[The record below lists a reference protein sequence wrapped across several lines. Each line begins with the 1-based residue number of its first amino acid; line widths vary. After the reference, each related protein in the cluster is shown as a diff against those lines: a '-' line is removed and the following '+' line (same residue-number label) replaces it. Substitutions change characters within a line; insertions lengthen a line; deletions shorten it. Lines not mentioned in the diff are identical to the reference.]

1 MSNSK
6 KSAQHPWWKVMFLT
20 GVDYFSTL
28 GYQPGIALVAAGT
41 LAPIAT
47 VVLILVTLLGAVPVY
62 RRIARESPGGE
73 GSIAVLARFIHG
85 WKGKIIILVLLGF
98 AATDFM
104 ITMTLSAA
112 DASAHL
118 LHNSESHWLIVVTLL
133 LLAALAAVFFKGF
146 DEAIGVSVVL
156 VSVYLVL
163 NAITIGAGFVHISQH
178 GVLISDWLSD
188 IKTYHPNIAGI
199 ALIAVIV
206 FPKLALGLSGFETGV
221 AVIPQINGDA
231 PRGSQKLLVL
241 AASIMSVFLLTS
253 SIVVTLTVPQ
263 SAVEAGG
270 PADGRALSY
279 VAHELLGSTF
289 GTVYDISTVAIL
301 WFAGASAMA
310 GILNLIPRYLPKYGM
325 APEWAT
331 HPRHMVAVVTAV
343 AFVVTLLF
351 RANVD
356 KQSAAYA
363 TGVLVLLT
371 SGAFAVTLSAL
382 RDVRAKEG
390 PMWKPIIYAL
400 ITAVFIYTLG
410 ANIIER
416 PAGLRVAAFFI
427 VGIIAVSFVSRF
439 YRSFE
444 TRTPVIHWEAKAL
457 RMIEAASAGHKLA
470 MVANSGR
477 GVSAQDYSYKEAE
490 ARRRHQIPADQ
501 PIIFLEVGVRDA
513 SEFYSPLEIEG
524 VSVDG
529 IPVLRCKAAAV
540 PNAIAAL
547 AMDITDNNDIALDLY
562 FNWSPGSPV
571 RDMLRYLTI
580 GSGQN
585 AVVVHEII
593 RRAKR
598 DGDHRPHVHVG

>member
-1 MSNSK
+1 
-6 KSAQHPWWKVMFLT
+6 MFLT

-73 GSIAVLARFIHG
+73 GSIAVLARFIKG

-118 LHNSESHWLIVVTLL
+118 LHNSESHWLVLVTLL
-133 LLAALAAVFFKGF
+133 LLGALAAVFFKGF
-146 DEAIGVSVVL
+146 NEAIGVSVVL

-163 NAITIGAGFVHISQH
+163 NTITIGAGFVYIAQH
-178 GVLISDWLSD
+178 SELLGDWYSDVT
-188 IKTYHPNIAGI
+188 TYHPNMAGI
-199 ALIAVIV
+199 ALIALIV

-221 AVIPQINGDA
+221 AVIPQISGDA

-241 AASIMSVFLLTS
+241 AAGIMSVFLLTS
-253 SIVVTLTVPQ
+253 SIVVTLIVPQ

-279 VAHELLGSTF
+279 VAHTLLGGTF

-310 GILNLIPRYLPKYGM
+310 GILNLIPRYLPKFGM

-331 HPRHMVAVVTAV
+331 HPRHMVLVVTGI

-371 SGAFAVTLSAL
+371 SGALAVTLSSL
-382 RDVRAKEG
+382 QDVRAKTG
-390 PMWKPIIYAL
+390 PLWKPIAFGA
-400 ITAVFIYTLG
+400 ITAVFVYTTA

-427 VGIIAVSFVSRF
+427 VGIIAVSFISRIN
-439 YRSFE
+439 RSFE
-444 TRTPVIHWEAKAL
+444 LRTPVIHWESKAL
-457 RMIEAASAGHKLA
+457 RIVEAASAGHKLA
-470 MVANSGR
+470 IVANSGR

-490 ARRRHQIPADQ
+490 ARRRHLIPADQ

-547 AMDITDNNDIALDLY
+547 AMDIVDNNDIALDLY